1 MIASQLVSIA
11 QDLQQ
16 EYERFGLVDLLQSA
30 IQISSDRPNVNN
42 STYRDITGSLKDRAR
57 AVLEQ
62 SVFRTYP
69 LDTLKLLSNSEI
81 SSILPSTI
89 ANMIIGGF
97 PNRKESAI
105 SSAELNM
112 YLVEVKSI
120 LNQIAGFLNFNERL
134 GVEKYEIPN
143 EKVGLA
149 IKIPRKIFSNQ
160 VISFQSRL
168 LVFSSFFRSVTE
180 LVTGSREDP
189 ELVYLSTTDPTTV
202 VAVAGTAAMGI
213 LTFYKLILEIAEKHI
228 SLRKAW
234 DELKNSKLP
243 ESSLSEIEKGIQA
256 GLETSNNEAIDKA
269 FKAVELKVSADRSK
283 ELRVEIG
290 RQALELT
297 LDISKGARIFVSL
310 ESQQQIELMANEA
323 LDDTTEIKLHIEE
336 QKLLEA
342 RLDNLTSELS
352 TPRAELSYIAPPK

>member
-149 IKIPRKIFSNQ
+149 IKIPAKFFQIKSSHSNRAYWY
-160 VISFQSRL
+160 FPA
-168 LVFSSFFRSVTE
+168 SS
-180 LVTGSREDP
+180 G
-189 ELVYLSTTDPTTV
+189 
-202 VAVAGTAAMGI
+202 A
-213 LTFYKLILEIAEKHI
+213 
-228 SLRKAW
+228 
-234 DELKNSKLP
+234 LP
-243 ESSLSEIEKGIQA
+243 
-256 GLETSNNEAIDKA
+256 N
-269 FKAVELKVSADRSK
+269 
-283 ELRVEIG
+283 
-290 RQALELT
+290 
-297 LDISKGARIFVSL
+297 
-310 ESQQQIELMANEA
+310 
-323 LDDTTEIKLHIEE
+323 
-336 QKLLEA
+336 
-342 RLDNLTSELS
+342 
-352 TPRAELSYIAPPK
+352 